1 MNEAVTQTEDEVR
14 PETIETEQEEQEQE
28 TEIAEGEQQEVETET
43 ETEDDAEAER
53 RRKKEKTQ
61 RRINQL
67 TREKKEAR
75 AEAERLRKELEQY
88 NKQTRPNPDDFDD
101 YQDYIQAE
109 VDYQVS
115 QKTAKP
121 EPPPSSGPDYV
132 AIIQRGQEKYP
143 DFDQV
148 AKSDP
153 NLTQDVAEMV
163 ALADNAEDIFYH
175 LGKNPVELE
184 RISLLD
190 PAQMAREVGRLE
202 VTVKPPK
209 PKTTNTPKPAQP
221 LEGAAS
227 TDIDESKLSMEEWAK
242 RRNAKRW
249 KQGKI

>member
-1 MNEAVTQTEDEVR
+1 MNEAVTQTGDEVR
-14 PETIETEQEEQEQE
+14 PETNEVSEPENTEENALQEQE
-28 TEIAEGEQQEVETET
+28 DKATEEQQE
-43 ETEDDAEAER
+43 DDKAEEIER
-53 RRKKEKTQ
+53 RKREKTQ

-75 AEAERLRKELEQY
+75 EEAERLRKELEKF

-109 VDYQVS
+109 VDYQVA

-121 EPPPSSGPDYV
+121 EPEPKSSAPDF
-132 AIIQRGQEKYP
+132 AGIIQRGQEKYP

-153 NLTQDVAEMV
+153 NLTQEVAEMV

-190 PAQMAREVGRLE
+190 PALMAREVGRLE
-202 VTVKPPK
+202 ATVTPPT
-209 PKTTNTPKPAQP
+209 PKTTNAPPPPKP
-221 LEGAAS
+221 LEGAQA
-227 TDIDESKLSMEEWAK
+227 TDVDEDSLSMEEWAK